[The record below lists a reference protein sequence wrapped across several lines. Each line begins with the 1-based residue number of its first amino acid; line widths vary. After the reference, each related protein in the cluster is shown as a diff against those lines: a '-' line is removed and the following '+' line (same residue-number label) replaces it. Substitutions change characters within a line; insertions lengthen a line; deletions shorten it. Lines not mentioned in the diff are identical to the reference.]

1 MTSKPARV
9 RNHIFS
15 TSLHLNHL
23 KLPGEM
29 WLHHLFP
36 LTRHQLYFMN

>member
-15 TSLHLNHL
+15 TSLHFNLL
-23 KLPGEM
+23 QLPGEK
-29 WLHHLFP
+29 
-36 LTRHQLYFMN
+36 